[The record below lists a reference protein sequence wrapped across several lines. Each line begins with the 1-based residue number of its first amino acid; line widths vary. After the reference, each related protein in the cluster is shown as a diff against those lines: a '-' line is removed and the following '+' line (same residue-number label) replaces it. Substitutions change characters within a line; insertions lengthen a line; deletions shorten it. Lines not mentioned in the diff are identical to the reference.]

1 MMKANQIID
10 RESYVKFRR
19 DWKAVYSYVSEEIR
33 ASKRAANSMNW
44 RRNSIS
50 MVKTH
55 SRGQAETAMLSRR
68 ANELMLELTEA
79 KARRPHREQA

>member
-1 MMKANQIID
+1 MNANQIID
-10 RESYVKFRR
+10 RESYIKFRR
-19 DWKAVYSYVSEEIR
+19 DWKAVYRYVSDEIR

-55 SRGQAETAMLSRR
+55 ARGQTEAAMLSRR
-68 ANELMLELTEA
+68 ANMLMQELTEA
-79 KARRPHREQA
+79 KARRPLRTQA

>member
-1 MMKANQIID
+1 MKANQIID

-33 ASKRAANSMNW
+33 ASKRASNSMNW

-50 MVKTH
+50 VCRH
-55 SRGQAETAMLSRR
+55 SM
-68 ANELMLELTEA
+68 
-79 KARRPHREQA
+79 

>member
-1 MMKANQIID
+1 MDANQIVD

-19 DWKAVYSYVSEEIR
+19 DWKAVYSYITEEIR
-33 ASKRAANSMNW
+33 SSKRASNSMNW

-68 ANELMLELTEA
+68 ANALMQELTEA
-79 KARRPHREQA
+79 KARRPLRSVA

>member
-1 MMKANQIID
+1 MKANQIID